1 MTVQCPVT
9 VEASVTVRDMSYPAL
24 QPLSLLGLIYQ
35 SAALVKVKERL

>member
-1 MTVQCPVT
+1 MTVQCPVM
-9 VEASVTVRDMSYPAL
+9 VEASGTVRDMYPAL